1 MDDSNNHL
9 SLRKVIK
16 TDEILLF
23 DWINDPDV
31 RKWSFN
37 KNSITLDVHK
47 IWFKQKFDDVN
58 VLMWIFEVN
67 STPAGLVR
75 LEKDNSE
82 VVINYLISSQSRG
95 KGLASKMLKMAMN
108 EVRSHW
114 QNIKVFAYTLPENI
128 ASKKSLEKAGFF
140 LENSSNEK
148 NCYIFNETKRIDITG
163 E

>member
-16 TDEILLF
+16 TDENLLF
-23 DWINDPDV
+23 DWTNDPDV

-37 KNSITLDVHK
+37 KNSIILDVHK
-47 IWFKQKFDDVN
+47 IWFKQKFYDVN

-67 STPAGLVR
+67 SAPAGLVR

-82 VVINYLISSQSRG
+82 IVLNYLIASQSRG

-114 QNIKVFAYTLPENI
+114 HNIKVLAYTLPQNI
-128 ASKKSLEKAGFF
+128 ASIKSLEKAGFCI
-140 LENSSNEK
+140 ESSSNEK
-148 NCYIFNETKRIDITG
+148 NCYIFRKTEKIG
-163 E
+163 AVYE

>member
-82 VVINYLISSQSRG
+82 VVLNYMIAFHSRG

-108 EVRSHW
+108 EIKNYW
-114 QNIKVFAYTLPENI
+114 QNVKLLAYTLPENI
-128 ASKKSLEKAGFF
+128 ASIESLKKAGFS
-140 LENSSNEK
+140 LENSSDEK
-148 NCYIFNETKRIDITG
+148 NCYVFHITESMSTTG

>member
-1 MDDSNNHL
+1 MDYSNKDL
-9 SLRKVIK
+9 SLRKVTK

-23 DWINDPDV
+23 NWTNDPDV

-37 KNSITLDVHK
+37 KNSIKLDEHK

-67 STPAGLVR
+67 NTPAGLVR
-75 LEKDNSE
+75 LEKYNSE
-82 VVINYLISSQSRG
+82 VVLNYLLAFQSRG

-128 ASKKSLEKAGFF
+128 ASIKSLERAGFY
-140 LENSSNEK
+140 LESSSNEK
-148 NCYIFNETKRIDITG
+148 NCYVFNKTERIDTTG

>member
-1 MDDSNNHL
+1 MDDSNNNL

-23 DWINDPDV
+23 DWTNDPDV

-47 IWFKQKFDDVN
+47 IWFKQKLKN
-58 VLMWIFEVN
+58 KNILMWIFEVN
-67 STPAGLVR
+67 NTPAGLVR
-75 LEKDNSE
+75 LEKDNSKI
-82 VVINYLISSQSRG
+82 VLNYLIASQSRG
-95 KGLASKMLKMAMN
+95 KGLASKMLKIAMN

-114 QNIKVFAYTLPENI
+114 QNIKVFAYALPENI
-128 ASKKSLEKAGFF
+128 ASIKSLERAGFY
-140 LENSSNEK
+140 LESSSNEK
-148 NCYIFNETKRIDITG
+148 NCYVFNKTERIDTTG

>member
-1 MDDSNNHL
+1 MNDSNNHL

-23 DWINDPDV
+23 DWTNDPDV

-82 VVINYLISSQSRG
+82 VVLNYLIASQSRG
-95 KGLASKMLKMAMN
+95 KGWASKMLKMAMN

-128 ASKKSLEKAGFF
+128 ASIKSLERAGFY
-140 LENSSNEK
+140 LESSSKEK
-148 NCYIFNETKRIDITG
+148 KCYIFPKTYKIGAVYE
-163 E
+163 

>member
-23 DWINDPDV
+23 DWTNDPDV

-47 IWFKQKFDDVN
+47 IWFKQKFDNVN

-67 STPAGLVR
+67 STPTGLVR

-82 VVINYLISSQSRG
+82 VVINFLISSQSRG

-128 ASKKSLEKAGFF
+128 ASIKSLERTGFY
-140 LENSSNEK
+140 LESSSNEK
-148 NCYIFNETKRIDITG
+148 NCYLFRKTEKIGAVYE
-163 E
+163 